1 MFTKL
6 FSKCDRFQKLCIFEI
21 IVLVIIALTAVVLQI
36 QTNSQVL
43 PSKFSQATLE
53 KRAMHTSDI
62 SQKASFPKI
71 ERKVEEP
78 EKSFESFVTDEVLR
92 VCTDIYPDLD
102 PNYILAII
110 YHESRFKPDAVNLR
124 TNATGLMQVLP
135 KWHAARAQKLG
146 VSLTDPAGNI
156 LVGCDILNEVY
167 QQSHSLRYA
176 LNVYAGGYSYANNYK
191 NTKSQFEKE
200 LDEIIASGVLYS
212 VGR

>member
-6 FSKCDRFQKLCIFEI
+6 FSKHTQFQKFCIFEF
-21 IVLVIIALTAVVLQI
+21 IVLFVIGLVVIGSQI
-36 QTNSQVL
+36 QISFTVSR
-43 PSKFSQATLE
+43 PKFSQATFG
-53 KRAMHTSDI
+53 KRVLHDLSIFKKVQLPAIDEDI
-62 SQKASFPKI
+62 EDSEQ
-71 ERKVEEP
+71 
-78 EKSFESFVTDEVLR
+78 SFESFVTDEVLR

-110 YHESRFKPDAVNLR
+110 YHESRFKPDAVNPK

-135 KWHAARAQKLG
+135 KWHTARAEKLG

-176 LNVYAGGYSYANNYK
+176 LNVYAGGYPYANSYK
-191 NTKSQFEKE
+191 NEKSPFEKE